1 MVKKR
6 ILQPASVWDTALV
19 EEAFVEAG
27 IKPGHIQRLYRH
39 LIRNPNIA
47 WEDVP
52 DLPNAAKQI
61 LADSFTHCTSQVV
74 NCQTSASKDTSKL
87 LLRLQDGMEVEA
99 VIMHYDTSV
108 KERHAETAQQPLAT
122 PDTPDCIQD
131 AGDDAASEAPSAAGG
146 GKRATLCVSS
156 QVGCIMGC
164 TFCATG
170 TMGIKGDL
178 TAGEI
183 IEQLVHAR
191 AVLPIRNIVF
201 MGMGEPLNNY
211 PAVSAAAKMM
221 TSSAHGFSLRR
232 SAVTISTVGV
242 IPRMLQLPADL
253 PGISLALSLHAPTQ
267 EVRRTIVPSA
277 QAYPLDK
284 LITAVDKYQLLT
296 RQRIFVEYVM
306 LAGVND
312 SAEQAHQLGRL
323 LQGRDLVI
331 NLIPWN
337 PVYSPDFSYEA
348 PGDER
353 TSVFH
358 KIVREEYGLP
368 CTVRQEK
375 GQDIAGACGQLV
387 VENGSGSKCATGGG
401 LADLEDLARNITQTA
416 VVS

>member
-99 VIMHYDTSV
+99 VIMHYDTSGV
-108 KERHAETAQQPLAT
+108 WALYL
-122 PDTPDCIQD
+122 D
-131 AGDDAASEAPSAAGG
+131 APSAAGG

-375 GQDIAGACGQLV
+375 GQDIAG
-387 VENGSGSKCATGGG
+387 GSC
-401 LADLEDLARNITQTA
+401 LCWVPAR
-416 VVS
+416 S